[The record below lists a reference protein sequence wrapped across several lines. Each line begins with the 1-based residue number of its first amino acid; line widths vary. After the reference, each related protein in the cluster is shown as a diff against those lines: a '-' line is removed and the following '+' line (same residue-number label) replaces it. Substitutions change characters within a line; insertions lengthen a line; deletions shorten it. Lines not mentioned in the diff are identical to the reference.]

1 MQQAQIDQLANLPLP
16 TRLQAMEVLWES
28 FTKSAADVVPA
39 WHQEV
44 LSQRLAR
51 LDAGLEK
58 VIPWA
63 KAKQNLRQMTGMQ
76 AT

>member
-1 MQQAQIDQLANLPLP
+1 MQQAQLDQLANLPLS

-28 FTKSAADVVPA
+28 FVKGAADVVPA

-44 LSQRLAR
+44 LGQRLAQ
-51 LDAGLEK
+51 LDVGLEK

-63 KAKQNLRQMTGMQ
+63 KAKQNLHQMTGLQ
-76 AT
+76 AP

>member
-28 FTKSAADVVPA
+28 FTKGAADVVPA

-51 LDAGLEK
+51 LEAGLEK
-58 VIPWA
+58 MIPWG

>member
-28 FTKSAADVVPA
+28 FTKGAADVVPA

-51 LDAGLEK
+51 LEAGLEK
-58 VIPWA
+58 MIPWT